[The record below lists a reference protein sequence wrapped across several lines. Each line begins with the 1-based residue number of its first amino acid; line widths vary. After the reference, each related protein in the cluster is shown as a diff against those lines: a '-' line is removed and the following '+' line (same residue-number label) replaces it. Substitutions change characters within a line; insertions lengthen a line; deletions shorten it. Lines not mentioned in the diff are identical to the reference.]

1 MKTNLLNS
9 LLLHWS
15 FENAEIVNEG
25 LATLSSV
32 NLSDFMKP
40 NISNIE
46 DVTCLSV
53 LYPLFL
59 EVYSDKEM
67 VTVKLNK
74 EQDFAAF
81 LAEID
86 EDLIVRLN
94 FPLTIIIN
102 EKEKVIASEEEFLAT
117 ISNQL
122 NNINRNSQAAF
133 YKEKNRA
140 INCVSMPY
148 IFR

>member
-9 LLLHWS
+9 LLLYWS

-25 LATLSSV
+25 LSSLSSV
-32 NLSDFMKP
+32 NLSGFAKQD
-40 NISNIE
+40 NTNIE
-46 DVTCLSV
+46 EVTCLAV

-59 EVYSDKEM
+59 EVYSEKEM
-67 VTVKLNK
+67 IVVKLK
-74 EQDFAAF
+74 EEQDFAAF

-94 FPLTIIIN
+94 FPLKIIIN
-102 EKEKVIASEEEFLAT
+102 DKEEVIASEEKFLAT

-122 NNINRNSQAAF
+122 NNMNKSSQAAF

-140 INCVSMPY
+140 VNCVSSPY